1 MILVYFS
8 NNKPTCHNVTLV
20 KLGKTQTVLFVFPF
34 SYSSCLTIYFFTFQ
48 TLLFTY
54 CNSIT
59 VIGLL
64 QYSWRPASTCPFNI
78 WNVVLPGKSCSL
90 YCSWFAVFPFFPADI
105 PAAPSV
111 MHLTSLLIFN
121 RKAGRNI
128 HALIHVNASPS
139 PIILFFFFFFIL
151 FPVLYNTS
159 WHSKDPP
166 MPKKGL
172 GSISLWVDCIF
183 GYLHFQTNKQKT
195 KTRQPHV
202 KECNPFFFSYW
213 CTSVILN

>member
-1 MILVYFS
+1 MGMTDVEQRGEESGFLENTSTVTQKPLKTLIRLMILVYFS

-90 YCSWFAVFPFFPADI
+90 YCSWLAVFPFFPADI

-128 HALIHVNASPS
+128 HALIHVNVSPS
-139 PIILFFFFFFIL
+139 PIIL
-151 FPVLYNTS
+151 
-159 WHSKDPP
+159 
-166 MPKKGL
+166 
-172 GSISLWVDCIF
+172 
-183 GYLHFQTNKQKT
+183 GYFS
-195 KTRQPHV
+195 
-202 KECNPFFFSYW
+202 FFSQY
-213 CTSVILN
+213 CTIQADTLRTLQCQKKDSDQFLSE